1 MPKLN
6 LSKPAL
12 IGLVAFGVFVVW
24 AIFWW
29 LDYRMYVTTDDAY
42 LHSDIAPIAPKVAG
56 YVERIEVTDHQ
67 VVRKGDVLV
76 RLVDNE
82 YAAQV
87 RQAEAAV
94 AARTAAL
101 DNVARRTDLQ
111 KAIVDEA
118 VAEAGAS
125 GAELKRTRL
134 DSARVASLVKNAY
147 MSRQRSETAD
157 ADLGKARAGAQS
169 AAARIEAEKAQLAV
183 LDAERAEDEAS
194 VAEAK
199 ALLDLANMQLRR
211 TIIRAPSDG
220 VVGNR
225 AVVPGQ
231 YLRIGAVIMSI
242 VPMDNVWV
250 EANFKETQLT
260 RMVPG
265 QPATVRLDAYPGV
278 EVTGRV
284 ESLAPASGALFSLL
298 PPENASGNFTKVVQR
313 VPVKIVLPADNAL
326 VGRLRPGLSVV
337 VSVNTHADAE
347 KIPVAGLPPL
357 VLPGTAGAGTPQ
369 PATAD
374 VPPPDVSPPDVTS
387 PAN

>member
-313 VPVKIVLPADNAL
+313 VPVKIVLPADNPLA
-326 VGRLRPGLSVV
+326 GRLRPGLSVV
-337 VSVNTHADAE
+337 VSVNTHPDAE

-374 VPPPDVSPPDVTS
+374 AVAPDVSPPDVTS

>member
-1 MPKLN
+1 MRKLN
-6 LSKPAL
+6 LSKPTL
-12 IGLVAFGVFVVW
+12 VGLVAFGVFVVG
-24 AIFWW
+24 ATYWW

-56 YVERIEVTDHQ
+56 YVDRIEVTDPQFVH
-67 VVRKGDVLV
+67 KGDVLV

-87 RQAEAAV
+87 RQAEASV

-101 DNVARRTDLQ
+101 ENVARRTELQ
-111 KAIVDEA
+111 KAIVNEA
-118 VAEAGAS
+118 VAGADAS
-125 GAELKRTRL
+125 GAELKRSRL
-134 DSARVASLVKNAY
+134 DSARVDSLVKNAY

-183 LDAERAEDEAS
+183 LDTERAEDEAAI
-194 VAEAK
+194 AEAK
-199 ALLDLANMQLRR
+199 ALLDLANMQFRR
-211 TIIRAPSDG
+211 TVIRAPSDG
-220 VVGNR
+220 IVGNR

-231 YLRIGAVIMSI
+231 YLRVGAVIMSI

-260 RMVPG
+260 RMQVG
-265 QPATVRLDAYPGV
+265 QPATVRLDAYPGI

-284 ESLAPASGALFSLL
+284 ESMAPASGALFSLL

-313 VPVKIVLPADNAL
+313 VPVKIVFDQKDVQRLS
-326 VGRLRPGLSVV
+326 GRLVPGMSVV
-337 VSVNTHADAE
+337 AEIDLRQKADATH
-347 KIPVAGLPPL
+347 
-357 VLPGTAGAGTPQ
+357 TAAR
-369 PATAD
+369 
-374 VPPPDVSPPDVTS
+374 
-387 PAN
+387 

>member
-313 VPVKIVLPADNAL
+313 VPVKIVLPADNPLA
-326 VGRLRPGLSVV
+326 GRLRPGLSVV
-337 VSVNTHADAE
+337 VSVNTHPGAE

-374 VPPPDVSPPDVTS
+374 AVAPDVSPPDITS

>member
-1 MPKLN
+1 MRKLN
-6 LSKPAL
+6 LSKPTL
-12 IGLVAFGVFVVW
+12 VGLVAFGVFVVG
-24 AIFWW
+24 ATYWW

-56 YVERIEVTDHQ
+56 YVDRIEVTDHQ
-67 VVRKGDVLV
+67 FVHKGDVLV

-87 RQAEAAV
+87 RQAEASV

-101 DNVARRTDLQ
+101 ENVARRTELQ
-111 KAIVDEA
+111 KAIVNEA
-118 VAEAGAS
+118 VAGADAS
-125 GAELKRTRL
+125 GAELKRSRL
-134 DSARVASLVKNAY
+134 DSARVDSLVKNAY

-183 LDAERAEDEAS
+183 LDTERAEDEAAI
-194 VAEAK
+194 AEAK
-199 ALLDLANMQLRR
+199 ALLDLANMQFRR
-211 TIIRAPSDG
+211 TVIRAPSDG
-220 VVGNR
+220 IVGNR

-260 RMVPG
+260 RMQVG
-265 QPATVRLDAYPGV
+265 QPATVRLDAYPGI

-284 ESLAPASGALFSLL
+284 ESMAPASGALFSLL

-326 VGRLRPGLSVV
+326 AGRLRPGLSAVI
-337 VSVNTHADAE
+337 SVNTHPGAE
-347 KIPVAGLPPL
+347 KIAVAGLPPL
-357 VLPGTAGAGTPQ
+357 STNGVMGAAPPAP
-369 PATAD
+369 PATAAASA
-374 VPPPDVSPPDVTS
+374 PDATS
-387 PAN
+387 PTN